1 VDREVEE
8 AQTIIMLDFH
18 TRNLKIITF
27 LIFKEEENDMTII
40 TQPFTSQCWWTN
52 QKLNALS
59 VTSMTLQI

>member
-1 VDREVEE
+1 
-8 AQTIIMLDFH
+8 MLDFH

-27 LIFKEEENDMTII
+27 LIFKEEENDMTTI